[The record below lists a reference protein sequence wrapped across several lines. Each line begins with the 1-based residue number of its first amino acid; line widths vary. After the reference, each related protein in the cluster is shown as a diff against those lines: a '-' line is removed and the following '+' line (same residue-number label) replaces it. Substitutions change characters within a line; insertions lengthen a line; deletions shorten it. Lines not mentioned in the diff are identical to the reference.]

1 MAGQSRTLKLS
12 ILADIDNLKKN
23 LNSGSNEVESFGSK
37 LGGFAKK
44 AGAAF
49 AVAGAAAAAYASKLA
64 VDGVKA
70 AIEDEQAQT
79 QLALAL
85 ENATGATNAQI
96 KATEDSILQMSLAT
110 GVADDQLRPALGRL
124 VRSTGDITKAQD
136 LLSTALDISAATGKP
151 LEAVANSLGKAYDGN
166 TAALGKLGI
175 GLDAAELKSMSFE
188 QVQGRLTD
196 LFGGAAAAN
205 ADTYAGKIARV
216 QVAFNEAQETVGTAL
231 LPILDKLLGFIN
243 ENALPAIQA
252 FSAAFSLTE
261 GDGFGKVITDLGTT
275 LKKVFTPIIEGVK
288 SVFDSVKTAVLNSKD
303 EFKAFWDVIK
313 FIAPLIG
320 KAIGDSLKVV
330 GDIAEILITVFAK
343 VLGAIKPLINFAIDG
358 INLVIRGL
366 NLIKPGNDI
375 PFIKKI
381 GESGGTAGFSGTLP
395 DGTSFSTGGA
405 VEQTA
410 AQKAQLAAS
419 IAASEADAKV
429 IIEGQKRGL
438 TAEQALAEAAAQK
451 TSTTATATIAA
462 KATQAVTD
470 IAGAFD
476 NFTSG
481 TTTLAGIMAQSNQ
494 AFAFGTS
501 GVNTNTL
508 AGIMAASSQP
518 TVVINVNSPS
528 IIDEEGFT
536 RAINNAQNNSFF
548 RGTGGATNLVGI

>member
-12 ILADIDNLKKN
+12 ILADVDQLKKN
-23 LNSGSNEVESFGSK
+23 LNTGSNEVEGFGSK

-70 AIEDEQAQT
+70 AIEDEKAQT

-96 KATEDSILQMSLAT
+96 KATEDSILKMSLAS
-110 GVADDQLRPALGRL
+110 GVADDELRPALGRL

-166 TAALGKLGI
+166 TAALGKLGV
-175 GLDAAELKSMSFE
+175 GLSAAELKTMSFE

-205 ADTYAGKIARV
+205 ANTYAGQIARV
-216 QVAFNEAQETVGTAL
+216 QVAFNEAQETVGAAL
-231 LPILDKLLGFIN
+231 LPILDKLLKFIN

-261 GDGFGKVITDLGTT
+261 GDGFGKVISDVGTT
-275 LKKVFTPIIEGVK
+275 LKKTFTPIIEGAVK
-288 SVFDSVKTAVLNSKD
+288 VFDSVKTAVMNSKD
-303 EFKAFWDVIK
+303 ELSDFWDVVK
-313 FIAPLIG
+313 FVAPLIG
-320 KAIGDSLKVV
+320 KAIGGALSVI

-343 VLGAIKPLINFAIDG
+343 VLAAIKPLINFAIDG
-358 INLVIRGL
+358 INLVIRGI
-366 NLIKPGNDI
+366 NMIKPGNDI
-375 PFIKKI
+375 AYLPKI
-381 GESGGTAGFSGTLP
+381 GDGSTTTGPLNNFSM
-395 DGTSFSTGGA
+395 STGGIS
-405 VEQTA
+405 TN
-410 AQKAQLAAS
+410 AS
-419 IAASEADAKV
+419 TGA
-429 IIEGQKRGL
+429 
-438 TAEQALAEAAAQK
+438 
-451 TSTTATATIAA
+451 TSTTTGGVTTGGVTTGGGAIATATNAITTVAT
-462 KATQAVTD
+462 KATKAVTD

-481 TTTLAGIMAQSNQ
+481 TTTLAGIMAASNQ
-494 AFAFGTS
+494 PFAFGTS

-508 AGIMAASSQP
+508 AGIMAASAQP

-536 RAINNAQNNSFF
+536 RALNNAQNNSFF

>member
-12 ILADIDNLKKN
+12 ILGDVDQLKKS
-23 LNSGSNEVESFGSK
+23 LNTGSTEVDGFAGK

-49 AVAGAAAAAYASKLA
+49 AVAGAAAGAYASKLA

-70 AIEDEQAQT
+70 AIEDEKAQT

-96 KATEDSILQMSLAT
+96 KATENSILQMSLAT
-110 GVADDQLRPALGRL
+110 GVADDDLRPALGRL

-166 TAALGKLGI
+166 TAALGKLGV
-175 GLDAAELKSMSFE
+175 GLSAAELKTMSFE
-188 QVQGRLTD
+188 QVQTRLTE

-243 ENALPAIQA
+243 KNALPAIEA

-261 GDGFGKVITDLGTT
+261 GDGFGKVISDLGTT
-275 LKKVFTPIIEGVK
+275 LKNTFTPIVEGIK
-288 SVFDSVKTAVLNSKD
+288 KVFDNVKTAVKNSKD
-303 EFKAFWDVIK
+303 EFSAFWDVVK
-313 FIAPLIG
+313 FIAPKIG
-320 KAIGDSLKVV
+320 SAIGDALSVV
-330 GDIAEILITVFAK
+330 GKIAEVLITVFAK
-343 VLGAIKPLINFAIDG
+343 VLGAIKPLINTAIDG

-366 NLIKPGNDI
+366 NLIRPGQDI

-381 GESGGTAGFSGTLP
+381 GESGGTPGFSGTMP
-395 DGTSFSTGGA
+395 DGTRFSTSGA
-405 VEQTA
+405 VDQTA
-410 AQKAQLAAS
+410 AEKAQLAAS
-419 IAASEADAKV
+419 IAAGQAEAKI

-438 TAEQALAEAAAQK
+438 TAEQALAEAKNKPVIVDAG
-451 TSTTATATIAA
+451 IAA
-462 KATQAVTD
+462 ASKDFQKASADLNAVLD
-470 IAGAFD
+470 KIA
-476 NFTSG
+476 SG
-481 TTTLAGIMAQSNQ
+481 TPVFDAAAARIGEERDRGTTINLNVTGSIDPERTAREI
-494 AFAFGTS
+494 
-501 GVNTNTL
+501 VDTL
-508 AGIMAASSQP
+508 
-518 TVVINVNSPS
+518 
-528 IIDEEGFT
+528 
-536 RAINNAQNNSFF
+536 NNSFY
-548 RGTGGATNLVGI
+548 RGTGGAGALVAI

>member
-1 MAGQSRTLKLS
+1 MASQSRTLKLS
-12 ILADIDNLKKN
+12 ILGDVDQLKKS
-23 LNSGSNEVESFGSK
+23 LSTGSNEVEGFGSK

-70 AIEDEQAQT
+70 ALEDEQAQT

-166 TAALGKLGI
+166 TAALGKLGV
-175 GLDAAELKSMSFE
+175 GLSAAELKTMSFE
-188 QVQGRLTD
+188 QVQGRLSE

-243 ENALPAIQA
+243 ENALPAITA
-252 FSAAFSLTE
+252 FSNAFSLTE
-261 GDGFGKVITDLGTT
+261 EEGFGKVVSDLGET
-275 LKKVFTPIIEGVK
+275 LKKTFTPIIEGVK
-288 SVFDSVKTAVLNSKD
+288 SVFDRVKTAIVNSKD
-303 EFKAFWDVIK
+303 EFQAFWDVVK

-320 KAIGDSLKVV
+320 TAIGGALSVV
-330 GDIAEILITVFAK
+330 GKIAEVLITVFAK
-343 VLGAIKPLINFAIDG
+343 VLAAIKPLINTAIDG

-366 NLIKPGNDI
+366 NLIRTGQDI
-375 PFIKKI
+375 PFVKKI
-381 GESGGTAGFSGTLP
+381 GESGGASGFSGTMP
-395 DGTSFSTGGA
+395 DGTAFSTSA
-405 VEQTA
+405 PVEQTA

-419 IAASEADAKV
+419 VAESLAFAKTV
-429 IIEGQKRGL
+429 SGQSQSL
-438 TAEQALAEAAAQK
+438 SATQSSAAAAAALSNIVTGSFNAGSARAGES
-451 TSTTATATIAA
+451 TS
-462 KATQAVTD
+462 
-470 IAGAFD
+470 
-476 NFTSG
+476 
-481 TTTLAGIMAQSNQ
+481 
-494 AFAFGTS
+494 
-501 GVNTNTL
+501 
-508 AGIMAASSQP
+508 
-518 TVVINVNSPS
+518 VINLTVNGA
-528 IIDEEGFT
+528 IDSEGT
-536 RAINNAQNNSFF
+536 ARTIVDTLNNSYY
-548 RGTGGATNLVGI
+548 RGTGGAGALVAI

>member
-12 ILADIDNLKKN
+12 ILADVDQLKKN
-23 LNSGSNEVESFGSK
+23 LNTGSNEVEGFGSK

-261 GDGFGKVITDLGTT
+261 GDGFGKVITDVGTT

-303 EFKAFWDVIK
+303 EFKAFWDVLK

-330 GDIAEILITVFAK
+330 GDIAEVLITVFAK

-366 NLIKPGNDI
+366 NLIRTGDDI

-381 GESGGTAGFSGTLP
+381 GESGGTPGFSGTMP
-395 DGTSFSTGGA
+395 DGTSFSTGGS

-438 TAEQALAEAAAQK
+438 TAEQALAEAAGKKSGVTAI
-451 TSTTATATIAA
+451 TTVAE

-481 TTTLAGIMAQSNQ
+481 TTTLAGIIASST
-494 AFAFGTS
+494 AGFPSGTS

-508 AGIMAASSQP
+508 AGIMAASGQP

-536 RAINNAQNNSFF
+536 RALNNAQNNSYF

>member
-12 ILADIDNLKKN
+12 ILGDVDQLKKS
-23 LNSGSNEVESFGSK
+23 LNTGSTEVDGFAGK

-49 AVAGAAAAAYASKLA
+49 AVAGAAAAAYAGKLA

-70 AIEDEQAQT
+70 AIEDEKAQT

-96 KATEDSILQMSLAT
+96 KATEDSILKMSLAS
-110 GVADDQLRPALGRL
+110 GVADDNLRPALGRL

-166 TAALGKLGI
+166 SAALGKLGI

-188 QVQGRLTD
+188 QVQGRLTE

-205 ADTYAGKIARV
+205 ANTYAGQIARV
-216 QVAFNEAQETVGTAL
+216 QVAFDEAKETVGTAL
-231 LPILDKLLGFIN
+231 LPILDKLLKFIN

-261 GDGFGKVITDLGTT
+261 GDGFGKIVSDVGTT
-275 LKKVFTPIIEGVK
+275 LKATFTPIIEGVK
-288 SVFDSVKTAVLNSKD
+288 KVFDNVKTAVMNSKD
-303 EFKAFWDVIK
+303 EFKAFYDAVK

-320 KAIGDSLKVV
+320 KAIGGALSVI

-343 VLGAIKPLINFAIDG
+343 VLGAIKPLINTAIDG
-358 INLVIRGL
+358 VNFVIRGL
-366 NLIKPGNDI
+366 NIINPGTDIKYLR
-375 PFIKKI
+375 KI
-381 GESGGTAGFSGTLP
+381 GDGSTTTGPLGNFSM
-395 DGTSFSTGGA
+395 STGG
-405 VEQTA
+405 VQT
-410 AQKAQLAAS
+410 K
-419 IAASEADAKV
+419 
-429 IIEGQKRGL
+429 
-438 TAEQALAEAAAQK
+438 TATTTGTITDTTTGTITA
-451 TSTTATATIAA
+451 TTTATNAATVISNAA
-462 KATQAVTD
+462 IVTKKAGDIVTD

-481 TTTLAGIMAQSNQ
+481 TTTLAGIMAQSNKP
-494 AFAFGTS
+494 FAFGTS

-508 AGIMAASSQP
+508 AGIMAASAQP
-518 TVVINVNSPS
+518 TVTINVNAPS

>member
-12 ILADIDNLKKN
+12 ILADVDQLKKN
-23 LNSGSNEVESFGSK
+23 LNTGSNEVEGFGSK